1 MASFK
6 QAQEK
11 VKVFEGG
18 YSDEKR
24 DRGNWICEKTGGWV
38 KGKSPNYYCPAGGK
52 IILVGTNHGISAPVL
67 STYLRRPATV
77 SAMKGLSYS
86 KAQSIYKK
94 NYWDAIGGDK
104 LKTQS
109 ISEILYDGAV
119 NQGTGAMASI
129 VSNSLKMKV
138 GVPFSS
144 TVISKINSAN
154 QAKLFKEIKDERAR
168 RYKKLGGYALSSWLD
183 RLDAISSGATEFA
196 KRNWIG
202 ITVSVVV
209 IGFVAYYGYK
219 NRQKVIKSIDKAL

>member
-18 YSDEKR
+18 YSGEKR
-24 DRGNWICEKTGGWV
+24 DRGNWICDKTGGWV
-38 KGKSPNYYCPAGGK
+38 KGKYPNYTCSTGK
-52 IILVGTNHGISAPVL
+52 PKLIGTNHGISAPVL

-77 SAMKGLSYS
+77 SDMKGLSYS
-86 KAQSIYKK
+86 KAQAIYKK

-104 LKTQS
+104 LKTQA

-129 VSNSLKMKV
+129 VSDSLKMKV

-144 TVISKINSAN
+144 AVVSKINSAN
-154 QAKLFKEIKDERAR
+154 QNKLFNEIKEERAR
-168 RYKKLGGYALSSWLD
+168 RYKSLGGYALSSWLK
-183 RLDAISSGATEFA
+183 RLDAISAGATEFA
-196 KRNWIG
+196 KRNWLG
-202 ITVSVVV
+202 ISISVVV
-209 IGFVAYYGYK
+209 IGVVAYYGYK